1 MGFTTDL
8 RGSRTSAASSYPTD
22 VAKTVNAPIFHV
34 NGDDPEAVV
43 HTMKL
48 AAEYRQAFRKD
59 AVVDII
65 CYRRAGHNEGDE
77 PRYTQPLMYRM
88 IEKHPST
95 LELYRAKLKI
105 EGVVDDARIKS
116 MEETVNSEY
125 NKAFQA
131 SSSYTPS
138 KADWFSS
145 YWKGF
150 KSAHQ
155 YSSIRPT
162 SIPDSAI
169 QKVPLP

>member
-1 MGFTTDL
+1 M
-8 RGSRTSAASSYPTD
+8 
-22 VAKTVNAPIFHV
+22 AKTVNAPIFHV

-48 AAEYRQAFRKD
+48 AAEYRQAFKKD
-59 AVVDII
+59 VVVDII

-77 PRYTQPLMYRM
+77 PRYTQPLMYQK

-95 LELYRAKLKI
+95 LEIYRAKLKN
-105 EGVVDDARIKS
+105 EGVVDDARIKQ
-116 MEETVNSEY
+116 MEDFVSEEH

-131 SSSYTPS
+131 SSSYVPS

-162 SIPDSAI
+162 AVSESVLH
-169 QKVPLP
+169 KVLPPRALCYGLSSS